1 MAAARNVNLRIKR
14 TKERKY
20 IKMKITTIP
29 LKEAVGRPLA
39 HDLTQIDAVN
49 HKKSARFKKGQVIT
63 EADIP
68 TLRDMGRE
76 NISIMEMSPGDVHED
91 DAALELAEALCGD
104 NLRITGPDE
113 GRCNLVATCS
123 GILWYIAETV
133 NRVNQD
139 PDWVLAA
146 LAPHRP
152 VLEGQT
158 VAGFRIRPLVIEDY
172 RVERAVAAVRGSKPF
187 SVLPF
192 RPLKVGLV
200 TTGKEIVDHRIE
212 DAFRPKLDE
221 KLKRLNGSMTG
232 QRFSADSL
240 DQIASAIRAFMDEGA
255 KVIICTGGMSV
266 DADDRTPGAIRSVCR
281 RIAFQGT
288 PALPGAMLMLG
299 WAKSPVDGEDV
310 AVIGAPACVAFDERT
325 ALDKLLPF
333 IFAGIEP
340 GDLVRRWG
348 VGGLCEHC
356 AVCHYPSCSFAAG
369 S

>member
-1 MAAARNVNLRIKR
+1 
-14 TKERKY
+14 
-20 IKMKITTIP
+20 MKITTIS
-29 LKEAVGRPLA
+29 LEEAIGKPLA
-39 HDLTQIDAVN
+39 HDLTQIIASE

-63 EADIP
+63 EADLP

-76 NISIMEMSPGDVHED
+76 NLSVLELSPGDVHED
-91 DAALELAEALCGD
+91 DGD
-104 NLRITGPDE
+104 NLKITGPSE
-113 GRCNLVATCS
+113 GRCNLVAEKA
-123 GILWYIAETV
+123 GLLQYLAETV

-152 VLEGQT
+152 VREGQT
-158 VAGFRIRPLVIEDY
+158 VAGFRIRPLVMEDY

-187 SVLPF
+187 NVIPF
-192 RPLKVGLV
+192 KPLKVALV
-200 TTGKEIVDHRIE
+200 TTGKEIYDNRVQ
-212 DAFRPKLDE
+212 DAFRPKLEE
-221 KLKRLNGSMTG
+221 KLKLLGGTLIG
-232 QRFSADSL
+232 QTVCADSL
-240 DQIASAIRAFMDEGA
+240 EQISASMNIFLNFGA
-255 KVIICTGGMSV
+255 NVIICTGGMSV
-266 DADDRTPGAIRSVCR
+266 DADDKTPGAIRSVCR
-281 RIAFQGT
+281 RISFQGT

-299 WAKSPVDGEDV
+299 WAESRVGGSDV

-356 AVCHYPSCSFAAG
+356 DECHYPSCSFASG